1 MKTTVELDPLRHQD
15 QDLLRIGISKGKK
28 ILAILR
34 DYFKACQPMEYLPE
48 GQTPGNP
55 YGERSLQQV
64 FKQAVAKAWIIKT
77 FTLQWLKNSG
87 VYPAIRGATHL
98 LESGTD
104 LQFIQELLGHTS
116 SRTTQ
121 IYTHVGNHSIQKI

>member
-15 QDLLRIGISKGKK
+15 QDSLWISISKGKK

-34 DYFKACQPMEYLPE
+34 DYFKAYQPMEYLPE

-55 YGERSLQQV
+55 YDERSLQQV
-64 FKQAVAKAWIIKT
+64 FRQAVAKAWIKKPA
-77 FTLQWLKNSG
+77 TLQWLKNSG
-87 VYPAIRGATHL
+87 VYPANRRATHL

-104 LQFIQELLGHTS
+104 LRFIQELLRHTS
-116 SRTTQ
+116 SK
-121 IYTHVGNHSIQKI
+121 NA